1 MFHFLTVSWTRGR
14 PKLPRLERIGGDW
27 LIQNAVIRKITDRAV
42 GGAAGRDRELTA
54 GFHERLIRAPVRAH
68 DHSATVHNHVGN
80 VGAPGLDLV
89 DRVSFADRHAHGGS
103 SCCGFCCMRPGGA
116 CFRSLPHAVPSVFD
130 RSRSRIGGWSESNGT
145 GWAMAWTGAKSRLD
159 RSEIDPQR
167 LARSPR

>member
-1 MFHFLTVSWTRGR
+1 
-14 PKLPRLERIGGDW
+14 LPRLEWIGGDW
-27 LIQNAVIRKITDRAV
+27 LIQNAVIRKITDRAA

-89 DRVSFADRHAHGGS
+89 DRVSFADVTLMAGS

-130 RSRSRIGGWSESNGT
+130 RSRSRIGGWDESNGT
-145 GWAMAWTGAKSRLD
+145 GWAMAWPEAKSRLD

-167 LARSPR
+167 LARSATLNIEAPRAPTSIAS